1 MNGLL
6 VFPCHKTNKTNK
18 QTNKQENAD
27 SIKKKRVNNER
38 VAYIPACS

>member
-1 MNGLL
+1 MDYWC
-6 VFPCHKTNKTNK
+6 FPVIKQKKNK

-27 SIKKKRVNNER
+27 LIKKKSKHNER

>member
-6 VFPCHKTNKTNK
+6 VFPCHKTKKNK
-18 QTNKQENAD
+18 QTKKQENAD
-27 SIKKKRVNNER
+27 LIKKKSKHNER

>member
-1 MNGLL
+1 MDYWC
-6 VFPCHKTNKTNK
+6 FPVIKQKKTNK

-27 SIKKKRVNNER
+27 LIEKKSKHNER

>member
-1 MNGLL
+1 MDYWC
-6 VFPCHKTNKTNK
+6 FPFMK

-27 SIKKKRVNNER
+27 SIKKKSEHNER